1 MRLVLLLLT
10 TALLWLPATGAAL
23 EILSVAPASASVGQ
37 TVALTGGPF
46 PAGSSVRLGLF
57 PITPDLLESSY
68 LSFTLPELA
77 EGDYSLVVIHG
88 GKISP
93 KPVTLK
99 VLEPTPWITSV
110 EPSSLDECSSP
121 EERRISVRGYGF
133 GPGASLQLDGAT
145 VSATLS
151 GNEFILTVPPL
162 SPGLH
167 EVRILSS
174 GGKRSESHALT
185 IASQPQIHGIS
196 QGPDQVTV
204 YDLIIQGKNF
214 LFSSV
219 LVVDGRMVTAG
230 SSRTQA
236 DHLSYQDCRTLIY
249 HRYPYS
255 RELKQ
260 VNLQVVNPGGNQ
272 SPVFPVSIP

>member
-1 MRLVLLLLT
+1 MRLALLLIT
-10 TALLWLPATGAAL
+10 TALLWLPATAAAL

-37 TVALTGGPF
+37 TVTLTGGPF
-46 PAGSSVRLGLF
+46 PAGSIVRLGLF
-57 PITPDLLESSY
+57 PVTPDLRESSY

-77 EGDYSLVVIHG
+77 EGEYALVVTHG
-88 GKISP
+88 GKIST
-93 KPVTLK
+93 KAVTLR
-99 VLEPTPWITSV
+99 VLEPTPWISSV
-110 EPSSLDECSSP
+110 EPSSLDECSTP

-133 GPGASLQLDGAT
+133 GPGASLQLDGAS
-145 VSATLS
+145 VPASLS
-151 GNEFILTVPPL
+151 GGEFLLTVPPL

-167 EVRILSS
+167 EIRILSA

-185 IASQPQIHGIS
+185 IASQPEIHGVS
-196 QGPDQVTV
+196 QGSDQVTV
-204 YDLIIQGKNF
+204 YELIVHGKNF

-219 LVVDGRMVTAG
+219 LVVDGRLVTTG
-230 SSRTQA
+230 SNRTQA

-272 SPVFPVSIP
+272 SQVFQASIP

>member
-1 MRLVLLLLT
+1 MRLALLLLT
-10 TALLWLPATGAAL
+10 TALLWVPATGAAL
-23 EILSVAPASASVGQ
+23 EILSVAPATASVGQ
-37 TVALTGGPF
+37 TVTLTGGPF

-57 PITPDLLESSY
+57 PVTPDLLENSY

-77 EGDYSLVVIHG
+77 PGDYSLVVTHG

-93 KPVTLK
+93 KAVTLS

-110 EPSSLDECSSP
+110 EPGFLDECSSP
-121 EERRISVRGYGF
+121 EERRVSVRGYGF

-145 VSATLS
+145 VPATLS
-151 GNEFILTVPPL
+151 GNEFVLTVPPL

-167 EVRILSS
+167 EVRILSA
-174 GGKRSESHALT
+174 GGQRSESHALS
-185 IASQPQIHGIS
+185 IASQPEIHGIS
-196 QGPDQVTV
+196 QGSDQVTV
-204 YDLIIQGKNF
+204 YDVIIHGKNF

-219 LVVDGRMVTAG
+219 LVVDGRLVTTG
-230 SSRTQA
+230 SNRTQS
-236 DHLSYQDCRTLIY
+236 DHLSYQDCRTLVY

-272 SPVFPVSIP
+272 SQVFTVSIP